1 LVRHR
6 VEFLRKTERE
16 KYREIED
23 LRVREGDGYIG
34 REGKMGI
41 EGDR

>member
-1 LVRHR
+1 MVRHR

-23 LRVREGDGYIG
+23 LSERGRWVHRERGKDGYRG
-34 REGKMGI
+34 R
-41 EGDR
+41 